1 MVTILVRAGQNNIPP
16 HLLQEG
22 GPFPRSET
30 RLLSNIQ
37 KRIIQGDIHADKA
50 GDFIGKRSPD
60 AEQLGK
66 GIQDN
71 CSVTRLA
78 VLAFMVMG
86 LVSGLSLA
94 NYSDSGSFLGGTCI
108 TQPRWILP
116 KRPVGSLALVS
127 ITSL

>member
-1 MVTILVRAGQNNIPP
+1 MGSCLTLRNE
-16 HLLQEG
+16 LSE
-22 GPFPRSET
+22 ET
-30 RLLSNIQ
+30 R
-37 KRIIQGDIHADKA
+37 ADKA

-94 NYSDSGSFLGGTCI
+94 NYSDSGAFLGGTCI
-108 TQPRWILP
+108 TQPRWIPERRIL
-116 KRPVGSLALVS
+116 GGW
-127 ITSL
+127 